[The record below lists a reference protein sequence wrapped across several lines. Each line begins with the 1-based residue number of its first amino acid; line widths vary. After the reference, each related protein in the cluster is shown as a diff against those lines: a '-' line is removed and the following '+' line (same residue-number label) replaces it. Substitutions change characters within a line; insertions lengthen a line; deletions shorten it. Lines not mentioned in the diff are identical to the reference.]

1 MKVKFNM
8 PFIKPFLSILIG
20 GMVLA
25 FMAFRPSAAKELT
38 AELYSYDTGSGK
50 TEFYQVKNAEG
61 LPLYYYRDI
70 DQYPC
75 DDSVCA
81 KMVLRIYW
89 DIWGNFLKIALADS
103 QQLTKI
109 GHQPFSQ
116 KDYERLH
123 RLLNDPKCNLQYYK
137 MDDLTDKESEHA
149 YYNVDAVSA
158 ATVVNFTFDSVKGAV
173 KTCYT
178 LWKIVHGDMV
188 SQICQTT
195 TAELDQ
201 WTVRE
206 DDKRL
211 VEFVNSDSVGQKTI
225 DSLNASFKPD
235 NSLVFFSL
243 IELNRKKSAASKKTM
258 EQLSLTLIQSGSVEE
273 VATYN
278 FLLLEKYMKKLVR
291 DYELSLD
298 YFQDI
303 R

>member
-1 MKVKFNM
+1 
-8 PFIKPFLSILIG
+8 
-20 GMVLA
+20 MVLA